1 MLIDPDG
8 TRHSYTGTIQF
19 FSWGTYF
26 VGRTTDGSFIDYSYY
41 SGTGGAITSAEARLQ
56 NGTIINYTV
65 MGTGGVWP
73 SSIIDPN
80 GNVITITIMNTS
92 PVPNSGF
99 ITAAAFNLT
108 AGTVVNSF
116 TTSNANF
123 ALFGPG
129 GGAWSGNVSPDGT
142 RTSLFSAT
150 GNDYNG
156 GGNPSGGTPPGSA
169 VTFTLTLAN
178 LNGNTELSVFNSML
192 IRQRGFQDGGS
203 DKDSFVQ
210 TVPEPAS
217 MLLLGTGLLGAV
229 AGVRRRYRKS

>member
-1 MLIDPDG
+1 MSINFRVKDATLRLLPLVLLICASATVSKADVVGVCAPDSPG
-8 TRHSYTGTIQF
+8 QCAAT
-19 FSWGTYF
+19 
-26 VGRTTDGSFIDYSYY
+26 VN
-41 SGTGGAITSAEARLQ
+41 IT
-56 NGTIINYTV
+56 
-65 MGTGGVWP
+65 
-73 SSIIDPN
+73 

-99 ITAAAFNLT
+99 ITAAEFNLT

-156 GGNPSGGTPPGSA
+156 GGNPSGGTPPGSV

-178 LNGNTELSVFNSML
+178 LNGNTELSIFNSML

>member
-1 MLIDPDG
+1 MSINFRVKNATLRLLPLVLLICASAAVSKADVVGVCAPDSPG
-8 TRHSYTGTIQF
+8 QCAAT
-19 FSWGTYF
+19 
-26 VGRTTDGSFIDYSYY
+26 VN
-41 SGTGGAITSAEARLQ
+41 IT
-56 NGTIINYTV
+56 
-65 MGTGGVWP
+65 
-73 SSIIDPN
+73 

-178 LNGNTELSVFNSML
+178 LNGNTELSVFNSLL